1 MANRHLITRVLLI
14 GVACGSRLA
23 ELRAAAP
30 TPIDF
35 KRDVAPIFEQH
46 CIRCHQPA
54 NKKGELSL
62 STRADL
68 DANEVLLAGKPDKSR
83 LLEVVDAA
91 TGAKPEMPK
100 EGEPL
105 SKQEVAVLRTWI
117 AQGADW
123 PEGAIVKER
132 SKADRNWWS
141 LRPLHAIVPPTD
153 GVPMEWRGNAIDV
166 FIYTKLKAAG
176 LAPNSQADRRTL
188 VRRVTYD
195 LTGLPPTPAEIA
207 AFVNDRAPDAYE
219 HLVDRLLASRRYGE
233 HVGRQWLDVVRF
245 GESTGFEVNHIIENA
260 WPYRDYVVRSL
271 NDDKPFDRFVMEQL
285 AADSLAPGDP
295 ATEIAL
301 SFLVCGPIDIVG
313 NADAVQA
320 AQIRAD
326 GIDEMIR
333 TTGEAFLGLTV
344 GCARCHDHKFD
355 PVTQRDYYSLYATFA
370 GVFHGDR
377 PVAPDEQLREHAA
390 KLAPLEYKKKQLQ
403 EVRATQLKRCK
414 EEQHV
419 AEIDRQL
426 AEVDRQIVALPG
438 PPMLP
443 VGKFEQPAAEQFV
456 FERGDAQRKG
466 ARVVPASMNTL
477 ADVTKGFELSADA
490 PERTR
495 RLALARWL
503 VAADNPLTPRVIA
516 NRIWLHHFG
525 TGIVATPNDFGYMG
539 VPPMHPELLDW
550 LAKYLMDNG
559 WHLKRLH
566 RLIVMSQAYRQSSDY
581 HADAAKLDAD
591 SRWLWRFPPHRL
603 TAEEIRDSMLY
614 VSGKLDERMGGPGFR
629 LYQYA
634 RDNVASYTPL
644 EIFGP
649 ETYRR
654 SVYHQNARAARIDL
668 LSDFDAP
675 DCAFSASGRVP
686 TTTPSQALA
695 LMNHSFTLT
704 MAESLAARLKR
715 EAAASNP
722 AAQVRLAFELLYG
735 RPPNDHESAAA
746 VDLVHRFDLR
756 AFCRAML
763 NSNEFIYVN

>member
-1 MANRHLITRVLLI
+1 MSRCHTLTILLLVTATLSGAPATQAADGPQRVDFNRQ
-14 GVACGSRLA
+14 
-23 ELRAAAP
+23 
-30 TPIDF
+30 
-35 KRDVAPIFEQH
+35 VAPILEQH

-62 STRADL
+62 ATRADL
-68 DANEVLLAGKPDKSR
+68 EANELLLAGKPDESR
-83 LLEVVDAA
+83 LLEVVAA
-91 TGAKPEMPK
+91 AAGAKPEMPK

-105 SKQEVAVLRTWI
+105 SEKEVTVLRDWI
-117 AQGADW
+117 SQGANW
-123 PEGAIVKER
+123 PNDVVVKER

-141 LRPLHAIVPPTD
+141 LRPLRADVPSAD
-153 GVPMEWRGNAIDV
+153 DVPNEWRENPIDI
-166 FIYTKLKAAG
+166 FIDTKLKSAG
-176 LAPNSQADRRTL
+176 LQPNPPADRRTL
-188 VRRVTYD
+188 VRRVTFD
-195 LTGLPPTPAEIA
+195 LTGLPPTPAEVA
-207 AFVNDRAPDAYE
+207 AFIDDAAPGAYE
-219 HLVDRLLASRRYGE
+219 RLVDRLLASPRYGE

-245 GESTGFEVNHIIENA
+245 GESTGFEVNHIIDNA
-260 WPYRDYVVRSL
+260 WPYRDYVIRSL
-271 NDDKPFDRFVMEQL
+271 NDDKPFDQFVMEQL

-295 ATEIAL
+295 AVEIGL
-301 SFLVCGPIDIVG
+301 NFLVCGPIDIVG

-355 PVTQRDYYSLYATFA
+355 PVTQRDYYSLYATLA

-377 PVAPDEQLREHAA
+377 AVAPEEQLREHAA
-390 KLAPLEYKKKQLQ
+390 KRAPLEAQKKQLQ
-403 EVRATQLKRCK
+403 EARAAQEKLPKDQQQLPKID
-414 EEQHV
+414 EHI
-419 AEIDRQL
+419 AE
-426 AEVDRQIVALPG
+426 ADRQIAALPV

-443 VGKFEQPAAEQFV
+443 VGRFEQPAADQFV

-466 ARVVPASMNTL
+466 PRVMPASMNTL
-477 ADVTKGFELSADA
+477 ADATKGFDLPADA
-490 PERTR
+490 PEKTR

-539 VPPMHPELLDW
+539 VPPTHPELLDW
-550 LAKYLMDNG
+550 LARSLIDNG
-559 WHLKRLH
+559 WHLKQLH
-566 RLIVMSQAYRQSSDY
+566 RLIVMSQAYRQSSEY
-581 HADAAKLDAD
+581 HENAAKVDAD
-591 SRWLWRFPPHRL
+591 SRLLWRFPPRRL
-603 TAEEIRDSMLY
+603 AAEEIRDSMLF

-644 EIFGP
+644 ETFGP
-649 ETYRR
+649 ETFRR
-654 SVYHQNARAARIDL
+654 SVYHQNARASRIDL

-675 DCAFSASGRVP
+675 DCAFSASRRVP
-686 TTTPSQALA
+686 TTTPAQALA

-704 MAESLAARLKR
+704 MAESLAEQLKR
-715 EAAASNP
+715 EAAEGTP

-735 RPPNDHESAAA
+735 RPPVERESAAA
-746 VDLVHRFDLR
+746 VELVNRVGLR

-763 NSNEFIYVN
+763 NSNEFIYLN